1 MPVRIVTDS
10 TSDLP
15 LDLAEDLG
23 ITVVPVYVRF
33 GTEAFKDG
41 VEITAAEFYERLVTE
56 RELPTTSAPSIGE
69 FMEVYDRLGKEAD
82 SILSI
87 HISEK
92 LSGTYN
98 AAVQAKEQVTTDTP
112 IEVVDSQQASMGLG
126 MAAIAAARAANL
138 GADLKEVVGV
148 ARRAV
153 GLSQCLA
160 LLDTLEFLQRGGRIG
175 KARAMLGAVLKIK
188 PMIIVRD
195 GEVHELGKAR
205 TFQKGLRKFQ
215 DAAKAFAPLDSL
227 SVLHAT
233 SPQVA
238 EEIARDLGGLLA
250 ADKQPFIAQF
260 GPALGTHLGP
270 GAVGV
275 GLLQSG
281 GTTPSPG

>member
-1 MPVRIVTDS
+1 MTVKVVTDS

-15 LDLAEDLG
+15 PDLAADLG
-23 ITVVPVYVRF
+23 ITVVPVYVHF
-33 GTEAFKDG
+33 GTETFKDG
-41 VEITAAEFYERLVTE
+41 VEITADEFYERLVSE
-56 RELPTTSAPSIGE
+56 SRLPTTSAPSIGE
-69 FMEVYDRLGKEAD
+69 FIEVYDRLGKGAD
-82 SILSI
+82 SVLSV
-87 HISEK
+87 HISDK

-98 AAVQAKEQVTTDTP
+98 AAVQAKEQAKTGSAV
-112 IEVVDSQQASMGLG
+112 EVIDSRQASMGLG
-126 MAAIAAARAANL
+126 MMAMTAARAANL
-138 GADLKEVVGV
+138 GADLEEVAGV
-148 ARRAV
+148 VRRAV

-205 TFQKGLRKFQ
+205 TFRKGLRKFQ
-215 DAAKAFAPLDSL
+215 DAAKTFAPLDSL

-238 EEIARDLGGLLA
+238 EEIASDLGGLLA
-250 ADKQPFIAQF
+250 ADKQPFIARF

-281 GTTPSPG
+281 GAAPSNP